1 MDFPISGVVATVAAA
16 LGTLAFFGG
25 IALMQWVD
33 QRGKTTQ
40 RQLEHAERL
49 RALELGQELPDAAVA
64 RAAATSSRAR
74 AAASVGV
81 LVPAFVLGSGVGA
94 TALILVTAS
103 ANIHLP
109 LLCVIWG
116 VCGLVSLVA
125 VSSSLS
131 ALKHQRQNEPVETK
145 PNSLAPRPVKST
157 SPLEPHQRDL
167 EVMSRGH

>member
-25 IALMQWVD
+25 IALLMWVD
-33 QRGKTTQ
+33 QRGKTSQ

-64 RAAATSSRAR
+64 RAAASSSRAR
-74 AAASVGV
+74 AAAVVGL

-94 TALILVTAS
+94 TALILVAAS
-103 ANIHLP
+103 ADIHLP
-109 LLCVIWG
+109 VLCVIWG
-116 VCGLVSLVA
+116 VCGLVSMVA
-125 VSSSLS
+125 VSGSLG
-131 ALKHQRQNEPVETK
+131 ALKHQKQNEPAEPK
-145 PNSLAPRPVKST
+145 PNTSAPRPVKPT